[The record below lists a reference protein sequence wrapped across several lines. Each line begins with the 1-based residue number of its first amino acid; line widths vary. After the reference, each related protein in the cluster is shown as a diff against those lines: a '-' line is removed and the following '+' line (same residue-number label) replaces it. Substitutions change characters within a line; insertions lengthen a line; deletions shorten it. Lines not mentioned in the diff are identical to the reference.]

1 MKPQARSNAATQ
13 LNASGANATQGAP
26 GQAMWP
32 SPGFARSRDSAEVV
46 SAEIRRGTIGSGKTF
61 AVRARSS
68 YGYDKWGA
76 CWFRCSA
83 WLLDQP

>member
-13 LNASGANATQGAP
+13 LNASGANATQGRPRA
-26 GQAMWP
+26 

-76 CWFRCSA
+76 CWFRCSP